1 MFVISRFINGI
12 TLNPKE
18 YILTEEDGEVAQF
31 KTENDAF
38 LFLKNNGAE
47 IDSIDE
53 LWDSYGMQIE
63 WEEQECN

>member
-18 YILTEEDGEVAQF
+18 YILTEENGEVAQF
-31 KTENDAF
+31 ETENDAF
-38 LFLKNNGAE
+38 LFLKNSGAE
-47 IDSIDE
+47 IESIDG

>member
-1 MFVISRFINGI
+1 MFVVSRYINGI

-18 YILTEEDGEVAQF
+18 YILTEESGEVAQF

-38 LFLKNNGAE
+38 LFLKKNGVE

-53 LWDSYGMQIE
+53 LWDSYGFQIE
-63 WEEQECN
+63 REEEPCN

>member
-31 KTENDAF
+31 ETENDAF

-63 WEEQECN
+63 REEQQCN